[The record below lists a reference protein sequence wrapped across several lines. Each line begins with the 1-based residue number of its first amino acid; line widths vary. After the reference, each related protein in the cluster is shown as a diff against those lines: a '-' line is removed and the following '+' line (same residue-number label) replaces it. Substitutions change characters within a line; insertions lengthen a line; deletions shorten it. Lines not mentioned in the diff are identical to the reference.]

1 MTTAAPEKMEFQTE
15 VKQLLHLMIHSLY
28 SHKEIFLRE
37 LISNSSDALDKVRF
51 ESLSNKDI
59 LGEDSEFKIK
69 ISLDEE
75 KNILTI
81 SDNGIG
87 MNHDDLIANL
97 GTIAR
102 SGTKAFMDSVSGDD
116 KKDMSLIGQF
126 GVGFYSVFMVASE
139 IEVLSKKAGDDS
151 AWSWKSEGTG
161 DFTLEKS
168 EREGRGTSLIIKLKD
183 EEKEYSGTWKVKSL
197 VTKYSEYVTHPIELT
212 YLETT
217 SADEEKGT
225 EETTEIK
232 KEILNEKP
240 AIWRRPKKEVTQEQY
255 DEFYSHMSHDYGK
268 PLTQSHNKVEGTL
281 EYSSLLFIP
290 TKAPFDL
297 YNQDSKSGLKLYVKR
312 IFIMDECK
320 ELVPSYLRFIKGVI
334 DSEDLPLNVSREIL
348 QSNKVVNNI
357 KKHVTT
363 KSLAMLKTLA
373 EQKPEEYISFWKE
386 MGNVLKEG
394 FYMNYENLDEL
405 KALLRFQSTDGA
417 SDNDYT
423 SIDEYVKRMRETQED
438 IYYIT
443 GESRAAAEASPH
455 LEMFKDKGIEV
466 LYLVDPIDE
475 WVTQSLTEFDG
486 KKLKNITKGDIDLDD
501 DETKE
506 ENKKAE
512 KEAKSKLKGILGQ
525 IQKTLDENIKEVRIS
540 KRLKDSPCCLIAD
553 EGDMGANMERIMKMS
568 GQDMPK
574 SKKIMEINPDH
585 KIWQHVDALYKTD
598 KADGTINEWIDVM
611 YDQALLAEGT
621 ELTSPGEFVKKMN
634 ALISKTIV

>member
-15 VKQLLHLMIHSLY
+15 VKQLLNLMIHSLY

-51 ESLSNKDI
+51 ESLTNKDL
-59 LGEDSEFKIK
+59 LGEDSDLKIS

-75 KNILTI
+75 KNIITI
-81 SDNGIG
+81 ADNGIG

-102 SGTKAFMDSVSGDD
+102 SGTKAFMENISGDD

-126 GVGFYSVFMVASE
+126 GVGFYSLFMVASHV
-139 IEVLSKKAGDDS
+139 EVLTKKTDEEKG
-151 AWSWKSEGTG
+151 WSWKSEGTG
-161 DFTLEKS
+161 EFTIEEA
-168 EREGRGTSLIIKLKD
+168 ERESRGTSLIIQLKE
-183 EEKEYSGTWKVKSL
+183 EEKEYVGTWKVKSL

-212 YLETT
+212 YLETVP
-217 SADEEKGT
+217 ADEEKKV

-232 KEILNEKP
+232 KEILNAKP
-240 AIWRRPKKEVTQEQY
+240 ALWRRPKKEVTQEQY
-255 DEFYSHMSHDYGK
+255 DEFYQHVSNDYNK

-281 EYSSLLFIP
+281 EYASLLFVP
-290 TKAPFDL
+290 GKAPFDL
-297 YNQDSKSGLKLYVKR
+297 YNQDSKTGLKLYVKR

-320 ELVPSYLRFIKGVI
+320 ELVPPYLRFIKGII

-348 QSNKVVNNI
+348 QSNKVVDNI

-363 KSLAMLKTLA
+363 KSLAMLKDLA
-373 EQKPEEYISFWKE
+373 ENKPEEYLTFWKE

-394 FYMNYENLDEL
+394 FYMNFENLDEL
-405 KALLRFQSTDGA
+405 KALLRFQSTDG
-417 SDNDYT
+417 SSEKDYT
-423 SIDEYVKRMRETQED
+423 SITEYVKRMRETQED

-443 GESRAAAEASPH
+443 GESRNAVESSPH

-475 WVTQSLTEFDG
+475 WVTQSLSEFDG

-512 KEAKSKLKGILGQ
+512 KEAKSKLKGIIEA
-525 IQKTLDENIKEVRIS
+525 IQAKLDADIKEVRIS

-553 EGDMGANMERIMKMS
+553 ENDMGANMERIMKMS
-568 GQDMPK
+568 GQELPK

-585 KIWQHVDALYKTD
+585 KIWQHVDTLF
-598 KADGTINEWIDVM
+598 KADKKDATVNEWIEVM

-621 ELTSPGEFVKKMN
+621 ELKSPGDFVKKMN
-634 ALISKTIV
+634 ALLSKTV